1 MQMFLPSMHFHYLS
15 QLSVNI
21 PHTGLMSGIYVS
33 PVGEVPL
40 HWCLKLNVE
49 KNGYLHSHL
58 IQGIN
63 CKVNVIEFM
72 FLTSD
77 ATLSDT
83 ANEISMSQTATGGI
97 VKAGGPKF
105 LLDHE
110 YHEISDEEGATESPR
125 FEVISF
131 CYLNASNW

>member
-1 MQMFLPSMHFHYLS
+1 
-15 QLSVNI
+15 V
-21 PHTGLMSGIYVS
+21 
-33 PVGEVPL
+33 
-40 HWCLKLNVE
+40 

-63 CKVNVIEFM
+63 CKVNVIEFV

-83 ANEISMSQTATGGI
+83 ASEISMSQTATGGI
-97 VKAGGPKF
+97 GKAGGPKF

-125 FEVISF
+125 FEVIF
-131 CYLNASNW
+131 LNLLVIVNCRF